1 MAKKA
6 KKPVGS
12 LVVASKIK
20 ALAKAKG
27 YRIGSDALARLSI
40 KVEDVLNDATTSAQG
55 EKRMTIKDR
64 DIS

>member
-6 KKPVGS
+6 KKPVM

-20 ALAKAKG
+20 ALAKEKG
-27 YRIGSDALARLSI
+27 YRIGGDALARLSI